1 MRVQDVTPPDP
12 EAGDLR
18 SGLLIRTATPEIGR
32 QWTDTGELYEERDL
46 KGRTEGDTRTVPGA
60 SRVEAHLAAARAWR
74 GARRA
79 VPLPP
84 VFGLPTGKRVYGS
97 RHTRLTRWL
106 NDGFPP
112 AQAAE
117 WAGNGVPV
125 LLVTPSRCADGQ
137 FPDLKKRR
145 EAPADLPELPGAG

>member
-12 EAGDLR
+12 EADNPW
-18 SGLLIRTATPEIGR
+18 SGLLIHTATPEI
-32 QWTDTGELYEERDL
+32 
-46 KGRTEGDTRTVPGA
+46 
-60 SRVEAHLAAARAWR
+60 H
-74 GARRA
+74 
-79 VPLPP
+79 
-84 VFGLPTGKRVYGS
+84 VFGLPTGRRVYGN
-97 RHTRLTRWL
+97 RHTRLTKWL

-137 FPDLKKRR
+137 FPDLKKRL